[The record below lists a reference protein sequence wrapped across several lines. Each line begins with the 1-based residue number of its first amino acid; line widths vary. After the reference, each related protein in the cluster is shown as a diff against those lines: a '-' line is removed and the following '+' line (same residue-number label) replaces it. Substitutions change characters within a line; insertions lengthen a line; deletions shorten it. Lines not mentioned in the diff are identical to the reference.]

1 MSVHAHHPGLV
12 PPSAAQEPPATE
24 RPVEKQAAE
33 DHAWLLGL
41 GVLAAVVLVFT
52 AMVVLTMLAGGDGYV
67 R

>member
-12 PPSAAQEPPATE
+12 PPPAAQQRPADE
-24 RPVEKQAAE
+24 RPPERQAAE

-41 GVLAAVVLVFT
+41 GVIAAVVLVFT
-52 AMVVLTMLAGGDGYV
+52 AMVVLTLLAGGDGYT

>member
-1 MSVHAHHPGLV
+1 MTVHAHHPGVV
-12 PPSAAQEPPATE
+12 PPTAQEPSPAE
-24 RPVEKQAAE
+24 APPQRQAAE

-41 GVLAAVVLVFT
+41 GVLATVVLVFA

>member
-1 MSVHAHHPGLV
+1 MSVHAHDPGLV
-12 PPSAAQEPPATE
+12 EQPAAPERSAAGKPA
-24 RPVEKQAAE
+24 EKQAAE

-41 GVLAAVVLVFT
+41 GVLAAVVLVFV